1 MDSELPD
8 PPAENKPS
16 APIESAAPAVTFE
29 SLTFSDGTT
38 IALDPNDTVV
48 LVGPNNAG
56 KSLALRELEQH
67 IGRETEQRVI
77 KAVSLRKSGTVDQL
91 RALLLRYGRKS
102 GAAKDASYKGFRYHI
117 SEKHLENHWPN
128 NIEPYRTL
136 FCMRIATETRIT
148 DSNPQKSIATL
159 DQAPTHP
166 IHILYTDDRAE
177 KRISSYFRRAFGED
191 LFVFRAG
198 GEQWPLLV
206 GAAPTLQPGEDR
218 ISFSYLER
226 LRAATVPLQDQGD
239 GMRSFASVVLHMLAP
254 NTQSVLLLD
263 EPEAFLHP
271 SQARLLGEFI
281 AKEKP
286 DNTQLFVATHSADA
300 LQGLL
305 NAAPGHLRVLRIQRD
320 GAVNRVKEL
329 DKARAKA
336 ISADPLMK
344 FSSVLSG
351 VFYQRVIICESDADC
366 MFYSTVL
373 DLPEVRGEQQPD
385 VLFVHA
391 GGKHRMAAL
400 AEALR
405 ALDVTVDVIADMDV
419 LKEEAVLRRIIEAL
433 GKNWAAVQAHAQPL
447 KTAIEEHKPW
457 LTSGEVAKGIRE
469 ILDEAPTPG
478 EFPKGL
484 RAGIEAVFRKASPWD
499 AVKDAGE
506 AAIPAGQ
513 AMQHYDAL
521 QALCNHV
528 GLWIVPV
535 GELEGFCK
543 SVGGHGPRW
552 VQNVIENYDLANDA
566 KFATARNFMRNIWGR
581 EGR

>member
-1 MDSELPD
+1 
-8 PPAENKPS
+8 
-16 APIESAAPAVTFE
+16 
-29 SLTFSDGTT
+29 
-38 IALDPNDTVV
+38 
-48 LVGPNNAG
+48 
-56 KSLALRELEQH
+56 
-67 IGRETEQRVI
+67 
-77 KAVSLRKSGTVDQL
+77 
-91 RALLLRYGRKS
+91 
-102 GAAKDASYKGFRYHI
+102 
-117 SEKHLENHWPN
+117 
-128 NIEPYRTL
+128 
-136 FCMRIATETRIT
+136 MRIGTETRIT

-159 DQAPTHP
+159 DQAPSHP
-166 IHILYTDDRAE
+166 IHILHNDDRVE

-198 GEQWPLLV
+198 GAQWPLLV
-206 GAAPTLQPGEDR
+206 GTHPSPRPGEDR
-218 ISFSYLER
+218 LSYGYNER
-226 LRAATVPLQDQGD
+226 LRAGTVPLQNQGD
-239 GMRSFASVVLHMLAP
+239 GMRSFVSVALHMLAP

-286 DNTQLFVATHSADA
+286 DHTQLFVATHSADA

-305 NAAPGHLRVLRIQRD
+305 NAAPGNLRVLRIQRD
-320 GAVNRVKEL
+320 GTLNRVKEL

-351 VFYQRVIICESDADC
+351 VFHQRIIICESDADC

-373 DLPEVRGEQQPD
+373 DLPEVHGEQQPD

-400 AEALR
+400 AESLR
-405 ALDVTVDVIADMDV
+405 ALDVTVDVVADMDV
-419 LKEEAVLRRIIEAL
+419 LKEEAVLQRIIAAL
-433 GKNWAAVQAHAQPL
+433 GNNWAAVHAHARPL
-447 KTAIEEHKPW
+447 KTAIEEHKPS
-457 LTSGEVAKGIRE
+457 LTSGEVAIGIRE

-478 EFPKGL
+478 EFPREL
-484 RAGIEAVFRKASPWD
+484 RAGIDVILRNASPWD
-499 AVKDAGE
+499 AVKNAGKS
-506 AAIPAGQ
+506 AIPAGQ
-513 AMQHYDAL
+513 AMKHFDAL
-521 QALCNHV
+521 QALCNRI

-543 SVGGHGPRW
+543 SEGGHGPRW
-552 VQNVIENYDLANDA
+552 VQNVIENYDLAKDA
-566 KFATARNFMRNIWGR
+566 KFAAARDFMRDVWAR